1 MELDELYMDIEAQ
14 NCLDQNQQESHA
26 SAEYDPSQG
35 MTGEELHNFCKFL
48 YSQVQSKDK
57 EINRL
62 TANIKDLTDE
72 VRLARLQ
79 QQAYNDEN
87 MAANATHSQKLD
99 VVLQQLQETRQELT
113 DTKRKLETTETLLAD
128 ANEKNRQLEA
138 ERKKNAKERKDLEDE
153 IALLRSDLYSGSK
166 SQQSGRTV
174 DEVDA
179 NDSREDFDGTDA
191 SLPEENRKSD
201 VSSGANPDD
210 EKSENSQSDEPDN
223 SSEGEGSADGTPDPP
238 TSKTIYHGPSRKGR
252 TYNKH
257 TVGTPIIHKCDLS
270 HLPEGVTYRIKKN
283 PKKILHTITKV
294 EEHWFEEVVLT
305 YPDGHTETYFMPQEN
320 DKEAYLYDEIV
331 PGTHVTADFLTEE
344 TSNMYD
350 MACPAY
356 REVKN
361 RLSEMGLKTH
371 RQNLANY
378 ADKGY
383 EILKLVLPALKERA
397 LASGSNVNVD
407 ETWERYQT
415 HFGHRKTYMWCL
427 VNRKANIV
435 IFFYED
441 TADQYGKKKSGG
453 RNRGVLKDFLGD
465 AKLKSLQSDGY
476 ICYMYL
482 DDDLI
487 DIEHLC
493 CLAHVRAKFEKAER
507 QGCKEAS
514 LFMCLIRKL
523 YRREDLYVDEGYDTE
538 KIKEMRNDE
547 YTRGIVD
554 KLQDEMFNLMAN
566 GMEGLSKLMQ
576 DALTYLHKFW
586 KQVFAYRNDGEYT
599 IDNLAAERAIR
610 PQTIQRKGSLFFG
623 SVQGALRS
631 AMYNT
636 FIQTCK
642 QVGVSFRQYF
652 KFLLKAVKAG
662 RTDYENLLPMTICL
676 N

>member
-1 MELDELYMDIEAQ
+1 MELDELYIDIEAQ

-48 YSQVQSKDK
+48 YSQVQSKDE
-57 EINRL
+57 EISRL
-62 TANIKDLTDE
+62 TANIKELTDE
-72 VRLARLQ
+72 VRLSRLQ

-99 VVLQQLQETRQELT
+99 VVLRQLQETKQELT
-113 DTKRKLETTETLLAD
+113 DTKRKLETAKTLLAD

-138 ERKKNAKERKDLEDE
+138 ERKKNAKERKDLENE

-174 DEVDA
+174 EEVGA
-179 NDSREDFDGTDA
+179 NDGREDFDGTDA
-191 SLPEENRKSD
+191 SLPEGNRKSSE
-201 VSSGANPDD
+201 SSEPNSDAED
-210 EKSENSQSDEPDN
+210 SENSQSERPNN
-223 SSEGEGSADGTPDPP
+223 SSEDKESDDEAPDAPS
-238 TSKTIYHGPSRKGR
+238 TRTIYHGPSRKGR

-344 TSNMYD
+344 TSNMFD

-361 RLSEMGLKTH
+361 RLTEMGLKTH

-397 LASGSNVNVD
+397 LAPGSNVNVD

-427 VNRKANIV
+427 VNRKAGIV

-441 TADQYGKKKSGG
+441 TVDQYGKKKSGG
-453 RNRGVLKDFLGD
+453 RNRAVLKDFLGD

-487 DIEHLC
+487 DYH
-493 CLAHVRAKFEKAER
+493 
-507 QGCKEAS
+507 
-514 LFMCLIRKL
+514 
-523 YRREDLYVDEGYDTE
+523 REDLYVEKGYDAE

-554 KLQDEMFNLMAN
+554 KLQNEMFDLMAN

-576 DALTYLHKFW
+576 QALTYLHKFW

-642 QVGVSFRQYF
+642 QAGVSFRQYF
-652 KFLLKAVKAG
+652 KALLKAVKAG